1 MARISAILNLSM
13 CGSHGAHS
21 GDTESQTKKI
31 CLVCC
36 RNWGVATL
44 PCHLLPQ
51 LGLGNPW
58 TCMACHVRP
67 PSTLVLGV
75 WFLQSPCVWC
85 AQMSAYMHLVHSC
98 VRMPSWQALC
108 SRSRVCRENGLTRHV
123 RACMHVVSYVCLHAY
138 ELAYPAHTWTNSRT
152 LCAHAHMHTYT
163 CRSIHLLFSF
173 SLLVVIVRV
182 ARFGGLTRSGG
193 TYVDPY
199 MHKRHVAHACW
210 VHVCMHLTV
219 HGLTPMGTWTMPHL
233 ASLALARSL
242 HARTGERGGV
252 ECAGKK
258 TRCGPCPNRP
268 VQTCASAHKPDV
280 QAHAHPQLM
289 SELEPACLVCGDRFY
304 RQA

>member
-108 SRSRVCRENGLTRHV
+108 SRSRVCRENRLTRHV
-123 RACMHVVSYVCLHAY
+123 RACMHA
-138 ELAYPAHTWTNSRT
+138 
-152 LCAHAHMHTYT
+152 CARACVRIHAH
-163 CRSIHLLFSF
+163 I
-173 SLLVVIVRV
+173 
-182 ARFGGLTRSGG
+182 AG
-193 TYVDPY
+193 
-199 MHKRHVAHACW
+199 
-210 VHVCMHLTV
+210 
-219 HGLTPMGTWTMPHL
+219 
-233 ASLALARSL
+233 LARCAAYAEQIRPLEAS
-242 HARTGERGGV
+242 ARPQRGR
-252 ECAGKK
+252 ARPRAPRSHRRK
-258 TRCGPCPNRP
+258 RRRP
-268 VQTCASAHKPDV
+268 VGLAA
-280 QAHAHPQLM
+280 
-289 SELEPACLVCGDRFY
+289 
-304 RQA
+304 